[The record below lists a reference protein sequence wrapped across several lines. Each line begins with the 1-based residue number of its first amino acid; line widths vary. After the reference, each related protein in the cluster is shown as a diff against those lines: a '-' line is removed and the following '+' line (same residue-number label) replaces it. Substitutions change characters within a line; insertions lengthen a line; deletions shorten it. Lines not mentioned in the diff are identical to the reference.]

1 MMANNNITSSNPLA
15 KCENENHES
24 NIDDQKR
31 NSRSLLVDL
40 EWSFFLSS
48 SSFSPISCCLFR
60 KLHAIPAWFAGRL
73 CLEAHNDMLVNQ
85 RNYHIVAWRGVR
97 LSENKKS
104 LERKELWAYL
114 YELTSG
120 KALTWLRIKK
130 MDPASL
136 SHSPGWTFPLRVVG
150 KRMIF
155 MKNKIGEYLLVG
167 KLHRQPWCARW
178 TNPEVKFNI
187 WKHVGII
194 RILPLVNSLL
204 KGTTT
209 LPSSGLTI
217 PSFLP
222 CQWELVWFVHNNLSH
237 CQWELV
243 WFNSS

>member
-1 MMANNNITSSNPLA
+1 MWKREQWIEHRWP
-15 KCENENHES
+15 
-24 NIDDQKR
+24 KR
-31 NSRSLLVDL
+31 NSRSPLGWFGMELLPLLLFV
-40 EWSFFLSS
+40 
-48 SSFSPISCCLFR
+48 FSHLLLP
-60 KLHAIPAWFAGRL
+60 
-73 CLEAHNDMLVNQ
+73 
-85 RNYHIVAWRGVR
+85 
-97 LSENKKS
+97 LSEATCNSCLVRRSSLSWSTQWYFSESGWVKIKS
-104 LERKELWAYL
+104 NWNAKSFEPIYKNF
-114 YELTSG
+114 TSG

-222 CQWELVWFVHNNLSH
+222 CQWELVWFVYK
-237 CQWELV
+237 
-243 WFNSS
+243 